1 MESISTSNLL
11 DLTHEALQI
20 SISQRI
26 YNVNAGEGSD

>member
-1 MESISTSNLL
+1 MDSISNSNLL
-11 DLTHEALQI
+11 DLPHEALQI